1 MIFSLSTPEHIQ
13 PEKVNHPLLEEK
25 QVRMEVLRLDRIHPL
40 VSGNKWF
47 KLRYYAEK
55 AQHTSKKMIVTFG
68 GAWSNHILATAAF
81 CRENGLSAV
90 GLIRGER
97 SITLSPTLQ
106 DALDLGMEL
115 QFLSREAYRRK
126 QLPADIE
133 LLIQQ
138 KEAILVPEG
147 GFGMEGRQGAST
159 IPGLISAPPF
169 EDIFCAVGTGTTM
182 AGLIHSAVEASTIH
196 GIVVLKG
203 YASMEKDILSLLP
216 DQGDLGRHVLHHE
229 DHWGGYARWDIE
241 LIRFMNDWYKD
252 TGIPT
257 DIIYTG
263 KLFYAVMKRVREN
276 HFPPGRKILVVHS
289 GGLQGNRSLEKGALI
304 F

>member
-1 MIFSLSTPEHIQ
+1 MIFSLSTSDHIA
-13 PEKVNHPLLEEK
+13 PEKVTHPLLEEK

-55 AQHTSKKMIVTFG
+55 ARHTSQKMIVTFG

-81 CRENGLSAV
+81 CHENGLRAI

-97 SITLSPTLQ
+97 PTSLSLTLQ
-106 DALDLGMEL
+106 DALELGMEL
-115 QFLSREAYRRK
+115 QFLSRETYRIK
-126 QLPADIE
+126 QLPHDID

-138 KEAILVPEG
+138 NGAVLVPEG
-147 GFGMEGRQGAST
+147 GFGIEGRKGAAT
-159 IPGLISAPPF
+159 IPGLQSSPPF

-182 AGLIHSAVEASTIH
+182 AGLIHTADEASTIH

-203 YASMEKDILSLLP
+203 YVSMERDILSLLP
-216 DQGDLGRHVLHHE
+216 GHTDLGRHILDHDAHH
-229 DHWGGYARWDIE
+229 GGYAHWDNE
-241 LIRFMNDWYKD
+241 LIRFMNDWYQS

-263 KLFYAVMKRVREN
+263 KLFYAVMKRVKEN
-276 HFPPGRKILVVHS
+276 HFPAGRKILVVHS
-289 GGLQGNRSLEKGALI
+289 GGLQGNRSLKKGTLI